1 MIVGTRRNGG
11 IRMPVGNMVGI
22 GMSELKKIQAKTA
35 AEVCGKYEQAAE
47 ILPLLLENMSPKA
60 FLDKLVENDRL
71 QEANRFLAHALPK
84 REAVW
89 WACLCARDVVP
100 ESDETAANL
109 LKLAEAWVRKP
120 TDENRRSAMTA
131 AEEAGFDSPASWAAV
146 AAFWSG
152 DSLAPADMP
161 PVAPSDEL
169 TGTAVAAAGMLAA
182 LGGDPVMAPD
192 KFREFLD
199 KGIDVAQGGSGQGG
213 DPMA

>member
-1 MIVGTRRNGG
+1 
-11 IRMPVGNMVGI
+11 MPVGNMVGI
-22 GMSELKKIQAKTA
+22 GMSKLKKIQAKTA

-89 WACLCARDVVP
+89 WACLCAREALPDGG
-100 ESDETAANL
+100 DETAEGL
-109 LKLAEAWVRKP
+109 LKLAQTWVRKP
-120 TDENRRSAMTA
+120 TDENRRSAMAA
-131 AEEAGFDSPASWAAV
+131 AEAAGFDSPASWAAV

-152 DSLAPADMP
+152 DSLAPPDLP

-169 TGTAVAAAGMLAA
+169 TGTAVAAATMLAA
-182 LGGDPVMAPD
+182 FAGDPATSPDRFRKFLKNGMDVAHGGTGGGGDLTA
-192 KFREFLD
+192 
-199 KGIDVAQGGSGQGG
+199 
-213 DPMA
+213 